1 MNSMRNF
8 LTKGICLSF
17 SLLVG
22 LFFSLSAQ
30 QINWD
35 EPIPVDPNVRIGK
48 LDNGLTY
55 YVRENNKPEEKIE
68 LRLVVKAGSILED
81 EDQLGLAHFMEHMGF
96 NGSTN
101 FSENELV
108 SFLQSIGVE
117 FGADLNAYTSFD
129 ETVYILPIPLNKPEN
144 LETGMQ
150 VLADWAF
157 GALLQEKAI
166 DDERGV
172 VIEEWRT
179 GQGADQRLR
188 DRYFDKLLYNSR
200 YAERL
205 PIGKVDVL
213 ENFEYE
219 SLRRF
224 YRDWYRPN
232 LMAVI
237 ATGPVPQ
244 DDLVSLIDKYF
255 GSQENPAEAPERTYF
270 DVPGHKETLVAIET
284 DPEVPFINV
293 QMIIKHE
300 EKITRTIGDL
310 RKSLIQ
316 SAYTGMLNQRLEE
329 IQEQPDPPFLG
340 AGIGYGSFLGKADAF
355 TMGLAVAPEK
365 IMEGFKT
372 VLREN
377 ERVSRHGF
385 TPGELERYKKNYLAS
400 QERAY
405 NDRDKVESGS
415 YVNRYVNHFLEESP
429 IPDAEFRF
437 GFAQFVLPTITVEE
451 VNAVGKEMFI
461 DENRVIIITGPEKE
475 EIQYPVEVEILAAIA
490 EVEAEELEPYE
501 DNITAEALISS
512 LPAPGPVLA
521 EERDEELGTVTFTF
535 ANGLKAV
542 IKQTDFKNDEILMSA
557 TSKGG
562 TSLYDEENIWNTSFT
577 STLVGLGGVGEFS
590 STDLQKVLSGIN
602 ANVSP
607 SIGTYTQGMSGSSTP
622 KDFETMLQLAHL
634 YFTAP
639 YKNTNFFE
647 SFKATQKVQM
657 ASIMASPDYQFQ
669 IKLNDI
675 LTQGHPKGRALP
687 TEEEIEALDLDRM
700 MEIYKE
706 RFADASSFT
715 FTFVGNIDP
724 QEAKPLLAQY
734 LGSLPSLNRD
744 EEGKDLGIRPPS
756 GYVEEVIRAGQDD
769 KAQVVMLFSDE
780 TDYSLQEAQ
789 VISQLGEILSIKLI
803 ETLREEIGG
812 VYGVGANGSLS
823 KTPYSSYRFNIQW
836 PCAPDNVEVLT
847 EAAWREI
854 EKIKENGPTAE
865 DLSKV
870 KETKKRQL
878 TENKQRNGYWMGQLS
893 SVATGEYGK
902 ELITEIETRI
912 DDVSAEDIQRAAQ
925 KYLSKDQYIRVVRL
939 PEE

>member
-1 MNSMRNF
+1 MRNF
-8 LTKGICLSF
+8 FTKGMCLTF
-17 SLLVG
+17 SLLTG
-22 LFFSLSAQ
+22 LFFTLSAQ

-179 GQGADQRLR
+179 GQGASQRLR

-224 YRDWYRPN
+224 YKDWYRPN

-237 ATGPVPQ
+237 ATGPIPQ
-244 DDLVSLIDKYF
+244 DELVALIDKYF
-255 GSQENPAEAPERTYF
+255 GSQQNPENAPEREYF

-284 DPEVPFINV
+284 DPEEPFISV
-293 QMIIKHE
+293 QMLIKHE
-300 EKITRTIGDL
+300 EQTTRTIGDL
-310 RKSLIQ
+310 RKSLIR
-316 SAYTGMLNQRLEE
+316 SAYTGMLNQRLQE

-340 AGIGYGSFLGKADAF
+340 AGIGYGSLIGNADAF
-355 TMGLAVAPEK
+355 TMGLAVGPEK
-365 IMEGFKT
+365 IMDGFKT

-415 YVNRYVNHFLEESP
+415 YVGRYVSHFLEDSP
-429 IPDAEFRF
+429 IPDAEFRY

-461 DENRVIIITGPEKE
+461 DENRVIVVTGPEKE
-475 EIQYPVEVEILAAIA
+475 EINYPTKAEILAAIA
-490 EVEAEELEPYE
+490 EVEAEEIEPYV
-501 DNITAEALISS
+501 DNVTAEALITQ
-512 LPAPGPVLA
+512 LPQPGAVVS
-521 EERDEELGTVTFTF
+521 EETDEELGTVTFTF
-535 ANGLKAV
+535 SNGLKAV

-557 TSKGG
+557 ESKGG
-562 TSLYDEENIWNTSFT
+562 TSLYDEENYFNATYA
-577 STLVGLGGVGEFS
+577 STMIGEGGVGEFS

-602 ANVSP
+602 ASVSP
-607 SIGTYTQGMSGSSTP
+607 YISTYSQDISGSSTP
-622 KDFETMLQLAHL
+622 KDFETMLQLTHL

-639 YKNTNFFE
+639 YKNANFFE
-647 SFKATQKVQM
+647 SFKSTQKVQM
-657 ASIMASPDYQFQ
+657 ASIMASPDFQYQ
-669 IKLNDI
+669 IKLNEI
-675 LTQGHPKGRALP
+675 LTQGNPKGRILP
-687 TEEEIEALDLDRM
+687 SIEEIDALDLDRM

-715 FTFVGNIDP
+715 FVFVGNIDP
-724 QEAKPLLAQY
+724 QQAKPLLEQY
-734 LGSLPSLNRD
+734 LGSLPSLNRK

-756 GYVEEVIRAGQDD
+756 GYVEEVIRAGTDD
-769 KAQVVMLFSDE
+769 KAQVYMLFSDE
-780 TDYSLQEAQ
+780 SEYSLEEAQ
-789 VISQLGEILSIKLI
+789 VMSQLGEILSIKLI

-823 KTPYSSYRFNIQW
+823 KTPYEAYRFAIQW
-836 PCAPDNVEVLT
+836 PCAPDNVEALT

-865 DLSKV
+865 DLAKV
-870 KETKKRQL
+870 QETKKRQL
-878 TENKQRNGYWMGQLS
+878 VENRQRNGYWMGQLS

-902 ELITEIETRI
+902 ELITEIESRI
-912 DDVSAEDIQRAAQ
+912 DGVSAEDIQKAAQ
-925 KYLSKDQYIRVVRL
+925 KYLSKEQYIRVVRL